1 MMGGMTVH
9 PLGQHVPSRPRLRL
23 GLLALSQVGVVA
35 LWWLAGFKIGLA
47 ALAATHGAVLWST
60 FNPRSQLFCPA
71 LVRVPGD
78 APQVWLTI
86 DDGPSQDT
94 LPILEL
100 LDAHG
105 ATATF
110 FLVGERARARPAL
123 VREIVR
129 RGHGIGNHSDSHRQ
143 AAFWRLGPGAL
154 EAEIAASQR
163 TLQELSGTAPR
174 WFRSV
179 VGHTNPFIAP
189 VLARHGLTRVAWSA
203 RGFDGV
209 RCTPDQVLARI
220 EPDLQP
226 GAIVLLHEGAAHG
239 HNVEILRRVLVALRA
254 RGLVAAAPGAG
265 MPAGI

>member
-1 MMGGMTVH
+1 MQGHATQH
-9 PLGQHVPSRPRLRL
+9 HVPRQARLRL
-23 GLLALSQVGVVA
+23 GLLALSQVVVVA
-35 LWWLAGFKIGLA
+35 LWVAAGWKIGLA
-47 ALAATHGAVLWST
+47 ALALSHGAVLWST

-71 LVRVPGD
+71 LLRLPGD

-86 DDGPSQDT
+86 DDGPSEDT
-94 LPILEL
+94 LPILDL

-105 ATATF
+105 ARATF
-110 FLVGERARARPAL
+110 FLVGERVRARPELA
-123 VREIVR
+123 REIVR
-129 RGHGIGNHSDSHRQ
+129 RGHGIGNHSDSHPQ

-154 EAEIAASQR
+154 DAEIVANQR
-163 TLQELSGTAPR
+163 TLADVAGAAPR

-209 RCTPDQVLARI
+209 RCDPDRVLARI
-220 EPDLQP
+220 ERALSP

-239 HNVEILRRVLVALRA
+239 HNVEILRRVLAAIQA
-254 RGLVAAAPGAG
+254 RGLQAVLP
-265 MPAGI
+265 P

>member
-35 LWWLAGFKIGLA
+35 LWWLVGFKIGLA

-163 TLQELSGTAPR
+163 TLQELSGAAPR

-179 VGHTNPFIAP
+179 VGHTNPFIGP